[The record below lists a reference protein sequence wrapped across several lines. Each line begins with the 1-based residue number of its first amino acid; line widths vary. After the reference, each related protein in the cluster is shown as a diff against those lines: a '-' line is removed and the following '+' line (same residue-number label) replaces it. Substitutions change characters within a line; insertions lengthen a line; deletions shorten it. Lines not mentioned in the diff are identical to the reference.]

1 MSSFFGHVRF
11 LMSIRYPGR
20 SVKKATGSIR
30 MEFKELLKKNKNINL
45 GVFSFCMVLRY
56 ESI

>member
-30 MEFKELLKKNKNINL
+30 MEFKEFLKKKKINL
-45 GVFSFCMVLRY
+45 GVFSFCMV
-56 ESI
+56 S

>member
-30 MEFKELLKKNKNINL
+30 MEFKEFLKKKKKINI
-45 GVFSFCMVLRY
+45 GVFSFCMV
-56 ESI
+56 S